1 MGLNSVACRFRLY
14 RQSPGEQAVDLATQ
28 SDEDILAVV
37 NPLMDNLMEGST
49 EIDYEKHVRD
59 FTDRLKS
66 MVSEEGLKR
75 MCEHYQADVG
85 YFTDREL
92 LSIFRRSDSVGV
104 VWRQATSKSDDEL
117 IASVVVVEQD
127 GRYLVDHAL
136 VY

>member
-1 MGLNSVACRFRLY
+1 M
-14 RQSPGEQAVDLATQ
+14 ELATQ

-49 EIDYEKHVRD
+49 EIDYAKHVRD

-66 MVSEEGLKR
+66 LVSEEGLKR
-75 MCEHYQADVG
+75 MCAHYQADVG
-85 YFTDREL
+85 FFTDREV
-92 LSIFRRSDSVGV
+92 LSVFRRRDSVGV
-104 VWRQATSKSDDEL
+104 VWRQAASKTDDEL

>member
-1 MGLNSVACRFRLY
+1 M
-14 RQSPGEQAVDLATQ
+14 ELARQ

-37 NPLMDNLMEGST
+37 NPLMDNLMDGST
-49 EIDYEKHVRD
+49 EINHAKHVRD

-75 MCEHYQADVG
+75 MCEHYQADIG
-85 YFTDREL
+85 YFTDREV
-92 LSIFRRSDSVGV
+92 LSIFRRRDSVGV
-104 VWRQATSKSDDEL
+104 VWRQAASKSDDEL

-127 GRYLVDHAL
+127 GQYLIDHAL

>member
-1 MGLNSVACRFRLY
+1 M
-14 RQSPGEQAVDLATQ
+14 ELATQ

-49 EIDYEKHVRD
+49 EIDYAKHVRD

-66 MVSEEGLKR
+66 QVSEEGLKR
-75 MCEHYQADVG
+75 MCAHYQADVG
-85 YFTDREL
+85 FFTDREV
-92 LSIFRRSDSVGV
+92 LSVFRRRDSVGV
-104 VWRQATSKSDDEL
+104 VWRQAASKTDDEL